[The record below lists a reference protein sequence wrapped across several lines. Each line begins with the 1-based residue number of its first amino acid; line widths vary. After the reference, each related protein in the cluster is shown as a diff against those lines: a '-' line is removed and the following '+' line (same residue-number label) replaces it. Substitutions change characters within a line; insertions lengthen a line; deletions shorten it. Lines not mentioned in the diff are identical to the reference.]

1 MNSETQADRV
11 LESWLAAGPTRLSDR
26 SVAAIVDQLD
36 DVKQRTWFWL
46 PGLRRGFPVDWFVPA
61 LGGAAA
67 VVMVAALALNFYAN
81 QPAIGGPVPTADPR
95 SPFPGT
101 WFSTSDADGGTQ
113 TMTIPATVDRYV
125 EIEVSDD
132 VASVCSGGPST
143 MTGLGQLEGS
153 TVLII
158 PSPVYTCDDGSEP
171 EALSGPPLVEQ
182 LRNLTF
188 VLDPGTDTLTD
199 NFGSVWR
206 RANPSPEPT
215 TPFSEAE
222 VTELLN
228 GFLEARIA
236 GEGAQQYL
244 HSLYPD
250 ILWEDIP
257 LLYATSSGAP
267 YERAEFEPLPGIEW
281 PYGFMAFKVRLFAGD
296 TVVEQLFF
304 MPHDDPE
311 YFPADGR
318 LGLEYQPNGFGTD
331 IAPTTEDGQPV
342 AVPYNSFDGEVT
354 LHAAHPWIMSD
365 YREFGGVTFGR
376 LIPEGPGVPPTTDG
390 GQRTDWDELF
400 LMADPALLG
409 ADCQTGPSP
418 ADAAALAE
426 SIRSDPDLGATAPVV
441 VRVGGADALM
451 MDVKIA
457 AGATV
462 CAPTTSGGDLLANAL
477 LGLVLDDSSVGAT
490 VFVNN
495 GVATGHATGEWMR
508 LYLFDVP
515 EGLSM
520 RILAIAI
527 VAPES
532 RFERAVEAAA
542 PVLDSLE
549 FHSR

>member
-1 MNSETQADRV
+1 
-11 LESWLAAGPTRLSDR
+11 
-26 SVAAIVDQLD
+26 
-36 DVKQRTWFWL
+36 
-46 PGLRRGFPVDWFVPA
+46 
-61 LGGAAA
+61 
-67 VVMVAALALNFYAN
+67 
-81 QPAIGGPVPTADPR
+81 
-95 SPFPGT
+95 
-101 WFSTSDADGGTQ
+101 
-113 TMTIPATVDRYV
+113 MTIQATGDGAV
-125 EIEVSDD
+125 EIVVSDD

-143 MTGLGQLEGS
+143 MVGIGQLEGS
-153 TVLII
+153 TQLII
-158 PSPVYTCDDGSEP
+158 PSPVYTCDDGSAP
-171 EALSGPPLVEQ
+171 QALSGPPLQDQ
-182 LRNLTF
+182 LRNLTY
-188 VLDPGTDTLTD
+188 VHDPGSDTL
-199 NFGSVWR
+199 NIGSGSVWTR
-206 RANPSPEPT
+206 EGADPSPEPT
-215 TPFSEAE
+215 TPPPSEAE

-228 GFLEARIA
+228 RFLEARVA

-244 HSLYPD
+244 ETPK
-250 ILWEDIP
+250 EDIP
-257 LLYATSSGAP
+257 LLYAATSGAP
-267 YERAEFEPLPGIEW
+267 YERAEFERVLGIEW
-281 PYGFMAFKVRLFAGD
+281 PYGWMAFKVRLFAGD
-296 TVVEQLFF
+296 TVVEQLLFLGR
-304 MPHDDPE
+304 P
-311 YFPADGR
+311 DGP
-318 LGLEYQPNGFGTD
+318 LGLEYQPDGFGTH
-331 IAPTTEDGQPV
+331 IAPTTENGQPV
-342 AVPYNSFDGEVT
+342 AMPYNSFDGEVT

-376 LIPEGPGVPPTTDG
+376 LIPEGPGVLPTTDG

-441 VRVGGADALM
+441 VSVGGADALM

-490 VFVNN
+490 VFVNRDGEWLAVDPN
-495 GVATGHATGEWMR
+495 GVATGRATGEWMR

-532 RFERAVEAAA
+532 RFERAVGAAA
-542 PVLDSLE
+542 PVVDSVE
-549 FHSR
+549 FHAP

>member
-1 MNSETQADRV
+1 MTTDDHFDAAISTWFEEAGPARLPARLPERV
-11 LESWLAAGPTRLSDR
+11 LSATFERTRRTRQQVGWRELLDR
-26 SVAAIVDQLD
+26 RDMT
-36 DVKQRTWFWL
+36 R
-46 PGLRRGFPVDWFVPA
+46 FVPA
-61 LGGAAA
+61 LGGAA
-67 VVMVAALALNFYAN
+67 VVVVAAALALTFYFN
-81 QPAIGGPVPTADPR
+81 QPSVGGPDVDPR
-95 SPFPGT
+95 RPFEGT
-101 WFSTSDADGGTQ
+101 WVNRTDADGGTQ
-113 TMTIPATVDRYV
+113 TMTVRAAEAGGV
-125 EIEVSDD
+125 EIVVVDD
-132 VASVCSGGPST
+132 IAT
-143 MTGLGQLEGS
+143 
-153 TVLII
+153 
-158 PSPVYTCDDGSEP
+158 
-171 EALSGPPLVEQ
+171 LSGPPLAEQ

-188 VLDPGTDTLTD
+188 VYHPETDTLSL
-199 NFGSVWR
+199 GSDLEAVWQR
-206 RANPSPEPT
+206 QNEPELSPGPSASPP
-215 TPFSEAE
+215 SEAE
-222 VTELLN
+222 VTALLN
-228 GFLEARIA
+228 AFLQARIA

-267 YERAEFEPLPGIEW
+267 YERAEFEPVPGIEW
-281 PYGFMAFKVRLFAGD
+281 PYGFIAFKVRLFAGD

-331 IAPTTEDGQPV
+331 IPPTTEDGQPV

-376 LIPEGPGVPPTTDG
+376 LIPEGPGGLPTTDG

-426 SIRSDPDLGATAPVV
+426 SIRSHPDLGATAPVV
-441 VRVGGADALM
+441 VSVGGADALM

-477 LGLVLDDSSVGAT
+477 LRPVLDDSSVGST

-508 LYLFDVP
+508 LYLFDAP

-532 RFERAVEAAA
+532 RFERAVTEAA
-542 PVLDSLE
+542 PVVDSVE
-549 FHSR
+549 FHAP